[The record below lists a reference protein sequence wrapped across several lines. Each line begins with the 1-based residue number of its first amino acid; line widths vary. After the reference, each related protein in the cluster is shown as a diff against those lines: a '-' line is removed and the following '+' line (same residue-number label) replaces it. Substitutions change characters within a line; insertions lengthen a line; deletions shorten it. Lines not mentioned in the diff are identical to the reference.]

1 MRIFGEDLNLILNR
15 LKENEQAK
23 ILGEKDYGPLVF
35 YADGKMRI
43 EKYLENFRWIL
54 NREIYLFST
63 DFFNKLA

>member
-35 YADGKMRI
+35 MQM
-43 EKYLENFRWIL
+43 EKWE
-54 NREIYLFST
+54 
-63 DFFNKLA
+63 